1 MAKPWVACGRI
12 GPLPA
17 RMPNLMA
24 PDEPDQPATPD
35 PERQQRD
42 FVDEEREHR
51 LAKLKALAERGIDPY
66 PVKFDRD
73 HSIGEIRAAHD
84 EKLEAGADSGE
95 TVRVAGRIMLVRRHG
110 NLVFADLHDQTGT
123 IQLFVS
129 HKDLGDQGF
138 EDVAEWDRGDWVGV
152 VGTVI
157 TTKRGELSV
166 RVTEAQ
172 LLAKALRALPDK
184 HKGLAD
190 IDTRLRR
197 RYLDLIV
204 NPESRR
210 IFDVRHKAIAS
221 VRKTLTEKG
230 FVEVETPVLD
240 TRAGGA
246 AAKPFVTHHNALDL
260 DMYMRIALELYLKR
274 LVVGGFERVFELGRV
289 FRNEGLDTRHNP
301 EFTMLEA
308 YQALA
313 DYHDMMDLVEAIVVN
328 AARDATGGTV
338 ITTGEGEI
346 DLAKPWRRVSMADVI
361 EQTTDEK
368 MHPSMPVEE
377 ARAIAEKV
385 NVPNIEPSWGSGR
398 LMSEVYDAAG
408 EGTLVEPTF
417 VYDYPREVS
426 PLARTHRD
434 DPTMVERFECVIA
447 GRELANAYS
456 ELNDPIDQR
465 ARFEDADIDED
476 YIRALEY
483 GLPPTGGLGIGIDR
497 MVMLL
502 TGAPSI
508 RDVLLFPTMRPED
521 GLGERAPHRGLASDA
536 IES

>member
-1 MAKPWVACGRI
+1 
-12 GPLPA
+12 
-17 RMPNLMA
+17 MPSLMA
-24 PDEPDQPATPD
+24 PDEPEQPETPE
-35 PERQQRD
+35 PEHDHPD
-42 FVDEEREHR
+42 FVEEEREHR
-51 LAKLKALAERGIDPY
+51 LAKLKALADRGIEPY

-73 HSIGEIRAAHD
+73 HSIGDIRAQYDGELA
-84 EKLEAGADSGE
+84 AGADSGE
-95 TVRVAGRIMLVRRHG
+95 TVRVAGRIMLLRRHG

-129 HKDLGDQGF
+129 HRDLGDQGF

-172 LLAKALRALPDK
+172 LLAKALRPLATHK
-184 HKGLAD
+184 QKGLAD
-190 IDTRLRR
+190 VDTRLRQ

-204 NPESRR
+204 NPESGR
-210 IFDVRHKAIAS
+210 IFDIRHRAIAS
-221 VRKTLTEKG
+221 VRRTLMDRG

-240 TRAGGA
+240 TKAGGA

-260 DMYMRIALELYLKR
+260 DMYLRIALELHLKR
-274 LVVGGFERVFELGRV
+274 LVVGGYERVFELGRV

-313 DYHDMMDLVEAIVVN
+313 DYHDMMDLVETIVVN
-328 AARDATGGTV
+328 AARDATGSAV
-338 ITTGEGEI
+338 ITMDGREI
-346 DLAKPWRRVSMADVI
+346 DLAQPWRRVTMADLI
-361 EQTTDEK
+361 EQTTSEK

-377 ARAIAEKV
+377 ARAIAEKLH
-385 NVPNIEPSWGSGR
+385 VPDVDSSWGSGR
-398 LMSEVYDAAG
+398 LMSEVYDATCEA
-408 EGTLVEPTF
+408 TLIEPTF

-456 ELNDPIDQR
+456 ELNDPIEQR
-465 ARFEDADIDED
+465 ARFEAEDVDED

-508 RDVLLFPTMRPED
+508 RDVLLFPTMRPEG
-521 GLGERAPHRGLASDA
+521 GLGQRTSLRGLASDA
-536 IES
+536 AES